1 MKQWESYIKDTG
13 DVLEKPKEVEEI
25 PKGTFLVTAD
35 MVVLYPSIPH
45 DEDLKVLRNQYDGTI
60 IFLNLIVNFI
70 RKYQAQFLRLNLR
83 RRLFA
88 FSWTVLKRSS

>member
-13 DVLEKPKEVEEI
+13 DVLEKSKEVEEI

-35 MVVLYPSIPH
+35 VVVLYPSIPH
-45 DEDLKVLRNQYDGTI
+45 DEDLKVLRNQYDSTI

-70 RKYQAQFLRLNLR
+70 SKYQAQFLRLNLS